1 MMVII
6 YGILE
11 FTILFLAFFYVI
23 SERPSIRQLLMY
35 ASGVVFPTILISFY
49 ANHIASILYMVAAT
63 LLLYYSFVRSIF
75 SFITVCVIIVSA
87 IISDHFSMLLQPL
100 LYNLFGEWSAASTVV
115 LNVLTLSLLIYLYKQ
130 LIYRQFQMLDLP
142 WYIQVALVTVLLST
156 VLVVYMNVFDA
167 AGRSNEI
174 ILLNLFIQAG
184 YFIAIMVLCSLLFIY
199 MRKRNAIHQ
208 KEMEQ
213 KQFLQYMK
221 ELELVNQD
229 MHKFR
234 HDYVNILLTMRG
246 FLDDNNLEGLRTYF
260 HEHIIKVE
268 QQTLKHN
275 LMFMQFKNIKIQELK
290 GLIATKLITAE
301 KNKIFVNVEIPDLIT
316 SVDMDIIDLARVT
329 GILLDNAIEASESV
343 DHARINL
350 GMIHTIQGHVLIIV
364 ENRTTLE
371 NCNVHRIFEEN
382 YSTKGKHRGLGL
394 ATVNKIVSRYPNV
407 QLETLTDQNWFTQRL
422 TIRTIAATGPAVKT
436 GSA

>member
-1 MMVII
+1 
-6 YGILE
+6 
-11 FTILFLAFFYVI
+11 
-23 SERPSIRQLLMY
+23 MY
-35 ASGVVFPTILISFY
+35 AGSVVVPTLLIGFFF
-49 ANHIASILYMVAAT
+49 NHIASILYMVAAT

-87 IISDHFSMLLQPL
+87 IISNHFSMLLQPL
-100 LYNLFGEWSAASTVV
+100 FTNLFGGWSVASTVV
-115 LNVLTLSLLIYLYKQ
+115 LNLLMVSLLIYLYKQ
-130 LIYRQFQMLDLP
+130 LIYRKFQMLDLP
-142 WYIQVALVTVLLST
+142 WYIQVALVTILLST
-156 VLVVYMNVFDA
+156 VLVVYMNIFDVV
-167 AGRSNEI
+167 GRSSDV
-174 ILLNLFIQAG
+174 ILLNLLIQVG

-199 MRKRNAIHQ
+199 MRKRNAIQQ
-208 KEMEQ
+208 KEIEQ
-213 KQFLQYMK
+213 KQFLHYMK

-229 MHKFR
+229 MYKFR

-246 FLDDNNLEGLRTYF
+246 FLDENNMEGLRTYF

-301 KNKIFVNVEIPDLIT
+301 KNKIVVNVEIPDLIT
-316 SVDMDIIDLARVT
+316 SIDMDIIDLARVT
-329 GILLDNAIEASESV
+329 GILLDNAIEASECV
-343 DHARINL
+343 EHARINL
-350 GMIHTIQGHVLIIV
+350 GMIHTIQGHVVIIV
-364 ENRTTLE
+364 ENRTILE
-371 NCNVHRIFEEN
+371 GCNVHRIFEEH
-382 YSTKGKHRGLGL
+382 YSTKGKDRGLGL

-422 TIRTIAATGPAVKT
+422 TVHSVAAAGPVVKT